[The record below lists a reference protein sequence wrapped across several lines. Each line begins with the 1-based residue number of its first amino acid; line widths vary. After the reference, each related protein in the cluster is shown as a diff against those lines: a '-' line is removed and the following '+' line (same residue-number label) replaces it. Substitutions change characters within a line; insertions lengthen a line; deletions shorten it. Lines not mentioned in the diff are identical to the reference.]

1 MRIVRHYEHGAPAVL
16 RVEEVERPQPGPGEV
31 LIRSEAIGVTFAEVQ
46 RRQGIPIGGHADLPG
61 APGGDVA
68 GIVEELGE
76 GVSNVEVGDRVVVD
90 VDHGAYADYVVADSA
105 WIITIP
111 ETMDAAEATLLPS
124 PAQTAYHAIKEAG
137 QLQPGETI
145 LIDAASGGVGHLAVQ
160 IAKAMGAGKVIAT
173 ASTQAKLDFVRSLGA
188 DVTINYT
195 DEDWDEQ
202 VKAATDGRGADV
214 VLETVGGD
222 ILTKSVQ
229 LTAQFGRLV
238 FYGSA
243 SGNIQPI
250 HPLALSRMKTVAG
263 FALYAMLY
271 NKPEAIAAGQRELL
285 DMIGSGKVRPIVHER
300 LPLEDAVKAHELME
314 ARAQLGK
321 VVLIP

>member
-68 GIVEELGE
+68 GTVEELGE
-76 GVSNVEVGDRVVVD
+76 GVSNVRVGDRVVVD
-90 VDHGAYADYVVADSA
+90 VDHSAYADYVVADSA
-105 WIITIP
+105 WTITIP
-111 ETMDAAEATLLPS
+111 ENMDAAEATLLPS

-160 IAKAMGAGKVIAT
+160 IAKAMGAGRVIAT
-173 ASTQAKLDFVRSLGA
+173 ASTQAKLDFVRGLGA

-195 DEDWDEQ
+195 DHDWDEQ

-222 ILTKSVQ
+222 ILTKSIQ
-229 LTAQFGRLV
+229 ITAQFGRLV

-271 NKPEAIAAGQRELL
+271 NKPEAIAAGQRDLL
-285 DMIGSGKVRPIVHER
+285 DMIGSGKVRPVVHER
-300 LPLEDAVKAHELME
+300 LSLQDAVKAHELME

-321 VVLIP
+321 VVLVP

>member
-1 MRIVRHYEHGAPAVL
+1 MRIVRHYEHGAPSVL
-16 RVEEVERPQPGPGEV
+16 RVEEAEKPQPGPGEV
-31 LIRSEAIGVTFAEVQ
+31 LIRSEAVGVTFAEVQ
-46 RRQGIPIGGHADLPG
+46 RRQGIPIGGHATLPG

-68 GIVEELGE
+68 GVVEALGE
-76 GVSNVEVGDRVVVD
+76 GVTTVSVGDRVVVD
-90 VDHGAYADYVVADSA
+90 VDHSAYADYVTADAA
-105 WIITIP
+105 WAITIP
-111 ETMDAAEATLLPS
+111 DTMDAAEATLLPS

-137 QLQPGETI
+137 QLRAGESI

-173 ASTQAKLDFVRSLGA
+173 ASTQAKLDFVRDLGA
-188 DVTINYT
+188 DVTVNYT
-195 DEDWDEQ
+195 DDDWDDQ
-202 VKAATDGRGADV
+202 VRAATDGRGVDV

-222 ILTKSVQ
+222 ILTKSIA

-243 SGNIQPI
+243 SGDIQPI
-250 HPLALSRMKTVAG
+250 HPLMLSRMKTVAG

-271 NKPEAIAAGQRELL
+271 NKPEAIAAGQRDLL
-285 DMIGSGKVRPIVHER
+285 DMIATGKVRPIVHER
-300 LPLEDAVKAHELME
+300 LGLDEAVKAHELME

-321 VVLIP
+321 VVLVP

>member
-1 MRIVRHYEHGAPAVL
+1 MRIVRHHEHGAPSVL
-16 RVEEVERPQPGPGEV
+16 RVEQAETPQPAPGEV
-31 LIRSEAIGVTFAEVQ
+31 LIHSEAVGVTFAEVQ
-46 RRQGIPIGGHADLPG
+46 RRQGIPIGGHASLPG

-68 GIVEELGE
+68 GTVKALGE
-76 GVSNVEVGDRVVVD
+76 NVTNVRVGDRVVVD
-90 VDHGAYADYVVADSA
+90 VDHSAYADHVIADAS
-105 WIITIP
+105 WLIP
-111 ETMDAAEATLLPS
+111 IPRDMDAAEATALPS
-124 PAQTAYHAIKEAG
+124 PAQTAYHALKESG
-137 QLQPGETI
+137 QLRPGETV

-160 IAKAMGAGKVIAT
+160 IARAMGAGKIIAT
-173 ASTQAKLDFVRSLGA
+173 ASTRAKLDFVRDLGA

-195 DEDWDEQ
+195 DDDWDEQ

-222 ILTKSVQ
+222 ILTKSVA

-243 SGNIQPI
+243 SGDIQPVN
-250 HPLALSRMKTVAG
+250 PLLLSRMKTVAG
-263 FALYAMLY
+263 FALYALLY
-271 NKPEAIAAGQRELL
+271 NKPDVIAAGQRDLL
-285 DMIGSGKVRPIVHER
+285 DMISTGKVRPIVHER

>member
-1 MRIVRHYEHGAPAVL
+1 MRIVRHYEHGAPSVL
-16 RVEEVERPQPGPGEV
+16 RVEEAERPQPGPGEV
-31 LIRSEAIGVTFAEVQ
+31 LIRTQAVGVTFAEVQ
-46 RRQGIPIGGHADLPG
+46 RRQGIPIGGHASLPG

-68 GIVEELGE
+68 GVVEALGE
-76 GVSNVEVGDRVVVD
+76 GVTHVGIGDRIVVD
-90 VDHGAYADYVVADSA
+90 VDRGAYADYVTADAA
-105 WIITIP
+105 WAITIP
-111 ETMDAAEATLLPS
+111 DTMDAAEATLLPS
-124 PAQTAYHAIKEAG
+124 PAQTAYHAIKESG
-137 QLQPGETI
+137 RLQPGESI

-173 ASTQAKLDFVRSLGA
+173 AGTQAKLDFVRDLGA

-195 DEDWDEQ
+195 DDDWDEQ
-202 VKAATDGRGADV
+202 VRAATEGRGVDV

-222 ILTKSVQ
+222 ILTKSVA

-243 SGNIQPI
+243 SGDIQPI
-250 HPLALSRMKTVAG
+250 HPLMLSRMKTVAG

-271 NKPEAIAAGQRELL
+271 NKPEVIAAGQRDLL
-285 DMIGSGKVRPIVHER
+285 DMIATGKVRPVVHER
-300 LPLEDAVKAHELME
+300 LGLDAAVKAHELME

-321 VVLIP
+321 IVLVP

>member
-1 MRIVRHYEHGAPAVL
+1 MRIVRHYEHGAPSVL
-16 RVEEVERPQPGPGEV
+16 RVEEAEKPQPGPGEV
-31 LIRSEAIGVTFAEVQ
+31 LIRSEAVGVTFAEVQ
-46 RRQGIPIGGHADLPG
+46 RRQGIPIGGHATLPG

-68 GIVEELGE
+68 GVVEAVGE
-76 GVSNVEVGDRVVVD
+76 GVTNLSAGDRVVVD
-90 VDHGAYADYVVADSA
+90 VDHSAYADYVTADAA
-105 WIITIP
+105 WAITIP
-111 ETMDAAEATLLPS
+111 DTMDAAEATLLPS

-137 QLQPGETI
+137 QLRVGESI

-173 ASTQAKLDFVRSLGA
+173 ASTQAKLDFVRDLGA
-188 DVTINYT
+188 DVTVNYT
-195 DEDWDEQ
+195 DDDWDDQ
-202 VKAATDGRGADV
+202 VRAATDGRGVDV

-222 ILTKSVQ
+222 ILTKSIA

-243 SGNIQPI
+243 SGDIQPI
-250 HPLALSRMKTVAG
+250 HPLMLSRMKTVAG

-271 NKPEAIAAGQRELL
+271 NKPEAIAAGQRDLL
-285 DMIGSGKVRPIVHER
+285 DMIATGKVRPVVHER
-300 LPLEDAVKAHELME
+300 LGLDEAVKAHELME

-321 VVLIP
+321 VVLVP

>member
-1 MRIVRHYEHGAPAVL
+1 MRIVRHYEHGAPSVL
-16 RVEEVERPQPGPGEV
+16 RVEEAEKPQPGPGEV
-31 LIRSEAIGVTFAEVQ
+31 LIRSEAVGVTFAEVQ
-46 RRQGIPIGGHADLPG
+46 RRQGIPIGGHATLPG

-68 GIVEELGE
+68 GVVEAVGE
-76 GVSNVEVGDRVVVD
+76 GVTNLSAGDRVVVD
-90 VDHGAYADYVVADSA
+90 VDHSAYADYVTADAA
-105 WIITIP
+105 WAITIP
-111 ETMDAAEATLLPS
+111 DTMDAAEATLLPS

-137 QLQPGETI
+137 QLRAGESI

-173 ASTQAKLDFVRSLGA
+173 ASTQAKLDFVRDLGA
-188 DVTINYT
+188 DVTVNYT
-195 DEDWDEQ
+195 DDDWDDQ
-202 VKAATDGRGADV
+202 VRAATDGRGVDV

-222 ILTKSVQ
+222 ILTKSIA

-243 SGNIQPI
+243 SGDIQPI
-250 HPLALSRMKTVAG
+250 HPLMLSRMKTVAG

-271 NKPEAIAAGQRELL
+271 NKPEAIAAGQRDLL
-285 DMIGSGKVRPIVHER
+285 DMIAEGKVRPIVHER
-300 LPLEDAVKAHELME
+300 LGLDEAVKAHELME

-321 VVLIP
+321 VVLVP

>member
-1 MRIVRHYEHGAPAVL
+1 MRIVRHYEHGAPSVL
-16 RVEEVERPQPGPGEV
+16 RVEEAEKPQPGPGHV
-31 LIRSEAIGVTFAEVQ
+31 LIRTEAIGVTYAEVQ
-46 RRQGIPIGGHADLPG
+46 RRQGIPIGGHAGLPG

-68 GIVEELGE
+68 GTVEAVGG
-76 GVSNVEVGDRVVVD
+76 GVTNVRVGDRVVVD
-90 VDHGAYADYVVADSA
+90 VDHSAYADYVTADAA
-105 WIITIP
+105 WLITVP
-111 ETMDAAEATLLPS
+111 QDMDAAEATLLPS
-124 PAQTAYHAIKEAG
+124 PAQTAYHALKEAG
-137 QLQPGETI
+137 QLKPGETV

-173 ASTQAKLDFVRSLGA
+173 ASTAAKLDFVRSLGA
-188 DVTINYT
+188 DVAINYT
-195 DEDWDEQ
+195 DADWDEQ
-202 VKAATDGRGADV
+202 VRAATDGRGADV

-222 ILTKSVQ
+222 VLTKSVE

-243 SGNIQPI
+243 SGDIQPVN
-250 HPLALSRMKTVAG
+250 PLMLSRMKTVAG

-271 NKPEAIAAGQRELL
+271 NRPEAIAAGQRDLL
-285 DMIGSGKVRPIVHER
+285 EMIRTGRVKPVVHER

-321 VVLIP
+321 VVLVP

>member
-1 MRIVRHYEHGAPAVL
+1 MRIIRHYEHGAPTVL
-16 RVEEVERPQPGPGEV
+16 RVEEVEKPQPGPGEV
-31 LIRSEAIGVTFAEVQ
+31 LIRAEAIGVTFAEVQ

-68 GIVEELGE
+68 GTVEAVGE
-76 GVSNVEVGDRVVVD
+76 SVTGVRVGDRVVAD
-90 VDHGAYADYVVADSA
+90 VDHSAYADYVVADSA
-105 WIITIP
+105 WLIVLPDTI
-111 ETMDAAEATLLPS
+111 DAAEATLLPS

-137 QLQPGETI
+137 QLKPGETI

-173 ASTQAKLDFVRSLGA
+173 ASTQAKLDFVRGLGA
-188 DVTINYT
+188 DVTVNYT

-222 ILTKSVQ
+222 ILTKSLQ

-243 SGNIQPI
+243 SGTIQPI

-271 NKPEAIAAGQRELL
+271 NRPDAIAEGQRDLFN
-285 DMIGSGKVRPIVHER
+285 MIGSGKVRPVVHER
-300 LPLEDAVKAHELME
+300 LALTDAVKAHELME
-314 ARAQLGK
+314 ARAHSGK
-321 VVLIP
+321 IVLIP

>member
-1 MRIVRHYEHGAPAVL
+1 MRIVRHYEHGAPSVL
-16 RVEEVERPQPGPGEV
+16 RVEEVEKPQPGPGQV

-46 RRQGIPIGGHADLPG
+46 RRQGIRIGGHADLPG
-61 APGGDVA
+61 SPGGDVA
-68 GIVEELGE
+68 GTVEA
-76 GVSNVEVGDRVVVD
+76 VGDGVTNVRAGDRIVTD
-90 VDHGAYADYVVADSA
+90 VHHGAYADYVVADA
-105 WIITIP
+105 GWAIP
-111 ETMDAAEATLLPS
+111 IPDTLDAAEATLLPS
-124 PAQTAYHAIKEAG
+124 PAQTAYHAIKESG
-137 QLQPGETI
+137 QLKPGETI

-173 ASTQAKLDFVRSLGA
+173 ASSREKLDFVRDLGA

-202 VKAATDGRGADV
+202 VRAATGGRGADV

-243 SGNIQPI
+243 GGNIQPI
-250 HPLALSRMKTVAG
+250 NPLALSRMKTVAG

-271 NKPEAIAAGQRELL
+271 NMPDAIAAGQRDLL
-285 DMIGSGKVRPIVHER
+285 EMIASGKVRPIVHSR
-300 LPLEDAVKAHELME
+300 LGLDDVVKAHEIME
-314 ARAQLGK
+314 ARTHFGK
-321 VVLIP
+321 VVLVP

>member
-1 MRIVRHYEHGAPAVL
+1 MRIVRHYEHGAPSVL
-16 RVEEVERPQPGPGEV
+16 RVEEAEKPQPGPGEV
-31 LIRSEAIGVTFAEVQ
+31 LIRSEAVGVTFAEVQ
-46 RRQGIPIGGHADLPG
+46 RRQGIPIGGHATLPG

-68 GIVEELGE
+68 GVVEAVGE
-76 GVSNVEVGDRVVVD
+76 GVTNLSAGDRVVVD
-90 VDHGAYADYVVADSA
+90 VDHSAYADYVTADAA
-105 WIITIP
+105 WAITIP
-111 ETMDAAEATLLPS
+111 DTMDAAEATLLPS

-137 QLQPGETI
+137 QLRAGESI

-173 ASTQAKLDFVRSLGA
+173 ASTQAKLDFVRDLGA
-188 DVTINYT
+188 DVTVNYT
-195 DEDWDEQ
+195 DDDWDDQ
-202 VKAATDGRGADV
+202 VRAATDGRGVDV

-222 ILTKSVQ
+222 ILTKSIA

-243 SGNIQPI
+243 SGDIQPI
-250 HPLALSRMKTVAG
+250 HPLMLSRMKTVAG

-271 NKPEAIAAGQRELL
+271 NKPEAIAAGQRDLL
-285 DMIGSGKVRPIVHER
+285 DMIATGKVRPVVHER
-300 LPLEDAVKAHELME
+300 LGLDEAVKAHELME

-321 VVLIP
+321 VVLVP

>member
-1 MRIVRHYEHGAPAVL
+1 MRIVRHYEHGAPSVL
-16 RVEEVERPQPGPGEV
+16 RVEEAEKPQPGPGEV
-31 LIRSEAIGVTFAEVQ
+31 LIRSEAVGVTFAEVQ
-46 RRQGIPIGGHADLPG
+46 RRQGIPIGGHATLPG

-68 GIVEELGE
+68 GIVEALGE
-76 GVSNVEVGDRVVVD
+76 GVTHLSVGDRIVVD
-90 VDHGAYADYVVADSA
+90 VDHSAYADYVTADAA
-105 WIITIP
+105 WAITIP

-137 QLQPGETI
+137 QFRAGESI

-173 ASTQAKLDFVRSLGA
+173 ASTQAKLDFVRDLGA
-188 DVTINYT
+188 DVTVNYT
-195 DEDWDEQ
+195 DDDWDDQ
-202 VKAATDGRGADV
+202 VRAATDGQGVDV

-222 ILTKSVQ
+222 ILTKSIA

-243 SGNIQPI
+243 SGDIQPI
-250 HPLALSRMKTVAG
+250 HPLMLSRMKTVAG

-271 NKPEAIAAGQRELL
+271 NKPEAIAAGQRDLL
-285 DMIGSGKVRPIVHER
+285 DMIAAGKVRPIVHER
-300 LPLEDAVKAHELME
+300 LGLDEAVKAHELME

-321 VVLIP
+321 VVLVP